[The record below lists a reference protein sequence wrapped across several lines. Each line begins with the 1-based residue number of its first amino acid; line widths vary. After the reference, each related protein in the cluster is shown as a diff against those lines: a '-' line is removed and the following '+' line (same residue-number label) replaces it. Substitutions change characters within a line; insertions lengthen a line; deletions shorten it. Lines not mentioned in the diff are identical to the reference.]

1 MKKPWFPFA
10 ILVAFLIAVS
20 TPIAGAQ
27 SVVRVIVDGRAVGLN
42 PPAVI
47 LGARVIVPL
56 RGVFEAMGATVSYLA
71 PRTILVV
78 RGSRV
83 IELEIGRSVAR
94 VNDTQV
100 LLATPPITLAGYT
113 RVPLRFVSE
122 ALGAAVYF
130 NRIARTVEIFTAPE
144 GNEALPAPQ
153 PVPQPIPQPP
163 FPQPQPVP
171 VPPLPPVDVQP
182 APPAP
187 VRPSRPTVVFPLPGT
202 SVGNPVGVQGT
213 AAGAS
218 RVRVTVSVPVVGVPI
233 GSTEASVLPF
243 VGLFSANVSYPGL
256 FRGLPLSITVVAID
270 STGAESEPVTV
281 LVRQG

>member
-1 MKKPWFPFA
+1 MKKPWSY
-10 ILVAFLIAVS
+10 IVVLVAFLIVVS
-20 TPIAGAQ
+20 TPMAGAQ

-56 RGVFEAMGATVSYLA
+56 RGVFEAMGATVSHLA

-100 LLATPPITLAGYT
+100 LLDTPPITLAGYT

-122 ALGAAVYF
+122 VLGAAVYF
-130 NRIARTVEIFTAPE
+130 NRTARTVEIFTAPE

-153 PVPQPIPQPP
+153 PQ
-163 FPQPQPVP
+163 
-171 VPPLPPVDVQP
+171 PLPPVDVQP
-182 APPAP
+182 TPPAP

-233 GSTEASVLPF
+233 GSTEATVLPF
-243 VGLFSANVSYPGL
+243 VGLFSANVTYPGL

-270 STGAESEPVTV
+270 NSGTESEPVTV

>member
-1 MKKPWFPFA
+1 LKKPWFPFA
-10 ILVAFLIAVS
+10 ILIVFLIAVS
-20 TPIAGAQ
+20 TLTAGAQ

-42 PPAVI
+42 PSAVI

-56 RGVFEAMGATVSYLA
+56 RGTFEAMGATVSYLA
-71 PRTILVV
+71 PRTILVA

-83 IELEIGRSVAR
+83 IELEIGRPVAR
-94 VNDTQV
+94 VNDSQV
-100 LLATPPITLAGYT
+100 LLDTPPITLAGYT
-113 RVPLRFVSE
+113 RIPLRFVSE

-130 NRIARTVEIFTAPE
+130 NRMARTVEIFTAPE
-144 GNEALPAPQ
+144 GNEAFPAPQPQ

-163 FPQPQPVP
+163 FPQPVP
-171 VPPLPPVDVQP
+171 APPLPPVDVQL

-187 VRPSRPTVVFPLPGT
+187 ARPSRPTVVFPLPGT

-218 RVRVTVSVPVVGVPI
+218 RVRVTVSVPVVGVLI
-233 GSTEASVLPF
+233 GSSEATVLPF

-270 STGAESEPVTV
+270 STGTESEPFTV

>member
-1 MKKPWFPFA
+1 MKKPWFPCA
-10 ILVAFLIAVS
+10 ILVVCLIAVAA
-20 TPIAGAQ
+20 PIAGAQ

-56 RGVFEAMGATVSYLA
+56 RGTFEAMGATVSYLA
-71 PRTILVV
+71 PRTILVT

-83 IELEIGRSVAR
+83 IELEIGRPAAR
-94 VNDTQV
+94 VNDSQV
-100 LLATPPITLAGYT
+100 LLDTPPITLSGHT

-130 NRIARTVEIFTAPE
+130 NRVARTVEIFTTPE
-144 GNEALPAPQ
+144 GDEAFPAPQ
-153 PVPQPIPQPP
+153 PAPQPIPQPP

-171 VPPLPPVDVQP
+171 VPPLPPVDTQP
-182 APPAP
+182 VPPA
-187 VRPSRPTVVFPLPGT
+187 RPSRPTVVFPLPGT

-233 GSTEASVLPF
+233 GSSEASVLPF

-270 STGAESEPVTV
+270 SAGTESEPATV

>member
-10 ILVAFLIAVS
+10 ILIVFLIAVS
-20 TPIAGAQ
+20 TLTAGAQ

-42 PPAVI
+42 PSAVI

-56 RGVFEAMGATVSYLA
+56 RGTFEAMGATVSYLA
-71 PRTILVV
+71 PRTILVA

-83 IELEIGRSVAR
+83 IELEIGRPVAR
-94 VNDTQV
+94 VNDSQV
-100 LLATPPITLAGYT
+100 LLDTPPITLAGYT
-113 RVPLRFVSE
+113 RIPLRFVSE

-130 NRIARTVEIFTAPE
+130 NRMARTVEIFTAPE
-144 GNEALPAPQ
+144 GNEAFPA
-153 PVPQPIPQPP
+153 
-163 FPQPQPVP
+163 PQPQPVP
-171 VPPLPPVDVQP
+171 APPLPPVDVQP

-187 VRPSRPTVVFPLPGT
+187 ARPSRPTVVFPLPGT

-218 RVRVTVSVPVVGVPI
+218 RVRVTVSIPVVGVLI
-233 GSTEASVLPF
+233 GSSEATVLPF

-270 STGAESEPVTV
+270 STGTESEPFTV

>member
-1 MKKPWFPFA
+1 MKKPWSRFA
-10 ILVAFLIAVS
+10 ILVVLLIGVS
-20 TPIAGAQ
+20 TLTAGAQ
-27 SVVRVIVDGRAVGLN
+27 TVVRVFVDGRAIGLN

-56 RGVFEAMGATVSYLA
+56 RGTFEAMGATVSYLA

-78 RGSRV
+78 RGSRA
-83 IELEIGRSVAR
+83 IELEIGRPVAR
-94 VNDTQV
+94 VNDMQV
-100 LLATPPITLAGYT
+100 LLDTPPITLAGYT

-130 NRIARTVEIFTAPE
+130 NRTSRIVEIFTTLE
-144 GNEALPAPQ
+144 GDEAFPA
-153 PVPQPIPQPP
+153 
-163 FPQPQPVP
+163 PQPVP
-171 VPPLPPVDVQP
+171 VPPLPPVDAQP

-243 VGLFSANVSYPGL
+243 IGLFSANVTYPGL

-270 STGAESEPVTV
+270 STGTESEPVTV